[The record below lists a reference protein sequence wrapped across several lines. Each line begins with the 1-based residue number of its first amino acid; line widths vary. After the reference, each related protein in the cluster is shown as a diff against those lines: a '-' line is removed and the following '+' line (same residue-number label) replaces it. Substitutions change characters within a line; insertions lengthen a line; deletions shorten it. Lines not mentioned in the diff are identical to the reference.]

1 MTEST
6 TIIVHEFYQDVG
18 GLSPQPFKPH
28 LLDCIFSGFSYHL
41 EMPELGEHKSPAG
54 KGAPTEG
61 LRSGFLE
68 AQC

>member
-1 MTEST
+1 MGFTKMLGA
-6 TIIVHEFYQDVG
+6 FAFNP
-18 GLSPQPFKPH
+18 LSLIY
-28 LLDCIFSGFSYHL
+28 LLDFIFSGLSYHL